1 MIKNIKFLAIAS
13 LVFVGCSKEEEVITP
28 VANSSDGLAL
38 TSGSAN
44 FSKFVSLGNSLTA
57 GFSDNAL
64 FRDGQLGSWTNILAE
79 QFKLVGGGEYK
90 IPLTNNNLGGL
101 VFGGNANPNF
111 GPRLYFTGAG
121 IGVAAPGT
129 GVTVTPNEVFSP
141 AVSAAGPYNNV
152 GVPGAKSFHLLSA
165 GYGQAANLATFTAN
179 PYYVRFTP
187 QGAGAK
193 SMLDYAFDQ
202 SPTFF
207 SLWIGNNDV
216 LGFATAGGVTTA
228 QDPVAGGDLT
238 PVATFTGAYNAI
250 INKMTTNAKGVIA
263 NIPDVSTIP
272 FFTTVPFNPVPL
284 PAANATALNVGFA
297 QYNGGL
303 AVATTAGLITPEEKA
318 KRTINFVAGN
328 NAVVIEDE
336 YLTSIT
342 LGPNTLPKYR
352 QATAKDLL
360 VLTSRTFIGTTVG
373 GNPQLINGVSIPLGD
388 KWVLSENE
396 IAEIKTATTA
406 FNQVIQSAA
415 TSKGLAFVDANKLLS
430 DVFNFGVSDS
440 GYTLKSTF
448 ATGGAFSMDGVHP
461 APRGYAL
468 IANAFIKEI
477 NKTYGSNL
485 KTVDLG
491 NYKFLY
497 PAVLG
502 NGNE

>member
-1 MIKNIKFLAIAS
+1 MIKNIKILALAS
-13 LVFVGCSKEEEVITP
+13 LVFVACEKEDEVVTP
-28 VANSSDGLAL
+28 VTNSSDGLAL
-38 TSGSAN
+38 TSGTAN
-44 FSKFVSLGNSLTA
+44 FTKFVSLGNSLTA

-90 IPLTNNNLGGL
+90 IPLTNNNVGGL
-101 VFGGNANPNF
+101 VFGGSPNPSF

-121 IGVAAPGT
+121 VGVAAGA
-129 GVTVTPNEVFSP
+129 GVTPNEVFSP
-141 AVSAAGPYNNV
+141 TVGLGGPYNNV
-152 GVPGAKSFHLLSA
+152 GVPGAKSFHLLFP
-165 GYGQAANLATFTAN
+165 GYGQASNLSLGTAN
-179 PYYVRFTP
+179 PYYVRFASQTTP
-187 QGAGAK
+187 K

-228 QDPVAGGDLT
+228 QDPASGGDLT
-238 PVATFTGAYNAI
+238 PIATFTSVYNAI
-250 INKMTTNAKGVIA
+250 INKMTTNAKGVVA

-272 FFTTVPFNPVPL
+272 FFTTVPFNPVTL
-284 PAANATALNVGFA
+284 PAANATALNAGFVE
-297 QYNGGL
+297 YNGGL
-303 AVATTAGLITPEEKA
+303 ALAANAGIITAAEKT
-318 KRTINFVAGN
+318 KRTINFQEGN
-328 NAVVIEDE
+328 NPVVIEDE

-342 LGPNTLPKYR
+342 LGSNTLPKYR

-360 VLTSRTFIGTTVG
+360 VLTSRTFIGTTVA
-373 GNPQLINGVSIPLGD
+373 GNPQLVNGVSVPLAD
-388 KWVLSENE
+388 KWVLSVDEV
-396 IAEIKTATTA
+396 AEIKTATTA
-406 FNQVIQSAA
+406 FNQVILDAA

-430 DVFNFGVSDS
+430 DIYNFGISDS

-448 ATGGAFSMDGVHP
+448 ITGGAFSLDGVHP

-477 NKTYGSNL
+477 NKTYGSNI

-502 NGNE
+502 DGNK

>member
-1 MIKNIKFLAIAS
+1 MIKNIKILALAS
-13 LVFVGCSKEEEVITP
+13 LVFVACEKEDEVVTP
-28 VANSSDGLAL
+28 VTNSSDGLAL
-38 TSGSAN
+38 TSGTAN

-90 IPLTNNNLGGL
+90 IPLTNNNVGGL
-101 VFGGNANPNF
+101 VFNGNANPAF

-121 IGVAAPGT
+121 IGVATGV
-129 GVTVTPNEVFSP
+129 GVTVNEVFSP
-141 AVSAAGPYNNV
+141 TVGLGGPYNNV
-152 GVPGAKSFHLLSA
+152 GVPGAKSFHLLSS
-165 GYGQAANLATFTAN
+165 GYGQASNLASGTAN
-179 PYYVRFTP
+179 PYYVRFASQTTP
-187 QGAGAK
+187 T
-193 SMLDYAFDQ
+193 SMLDYAYNQ
-202 SPTFF
+202 APTFF

-228 QDPVAGGDLT
+228 QDPIGGGDLT
-238 PVATFTGAYNAI
+238 PIATFTGSYNAI
-250 INKMTTNAKGVIA
+250 INKMTTSAKGVVA

-272 FFTTVPFNPVPL
+272 FFTTVPYNPVPL
-284 PAANATALNVGFA
+284 DAATA
-297 QYNGGL
+297 
-303 AVATTAGLITPEEKA
+303 AGLNSMAAYGAYNAGLQQLKNANLITEEERA
-318 KRTINFVAGN
+318 KRNITFQAGTS
-328 NAVVIEDE
+328 NAVVIIDE
-336 YLTSIT
+336 YLQDLTGFNPGLT
-342 LGPNTLPKYR
+342 KMR

-373 GNPQLINGVSIPLGD
+373 GNAQLINGVSVPLGD

-396 IAEIKTATTA
+396 IAEIKVATTA
-406 FNQVIQSAA
+406 FNQVIQTAA
-415 TSKGLAFVDANKLLS
+415 TSKGLAFLDANKLLS
-430 DVFNFGVSDS
+430 DVFNFGVSD
-440 GYTLKSTF
+440 GGFTLKSTF

-477 NKTYGSNL
+477 NKTYGSNI

-502 NGNE
+502 DGNK